1 MCSLLSSQLFVQTIK
16 FFSPLLLLVFF
27 TKTEKVG
34 KDFTVFIGEQAG
46 ITDEVFFGKE
56 IIYSSHKK
64 LIQLNKRREGNQ
76 PERVI
81 KEEGESALSR
91 CEIS

>member
-1 MCSLLSSQLFVQTIK
+1 VTGVQTCALPI
-16 FFSPLLLLVFF
+16 F
-27 TKTEKVG
+27 
-34 KDFTVFIGEQAG
+34 
-46 ITDEVFFGKE
+46 FFGKE